1 MPLIF
6 TILLMIGP
14 SVKKV
19 PFIWVVFKRYICK
32 PTEFISVGH
41 MEGKPTESLLYYSP
55 VNSGYIEQMPFPRQA
70 IAR

>member
-6 TILLMIGP
+6 TTLLMIGP

-19 PFIWVVFKRYICK
+19 PSIWVVFKRCIRK
-32 PTEFISVGH
+32 PAEFISVGH
-41 MEGKPTESLLYYSP
+41 MGGKPTESLLYYSA

-70 IAR
+70 VAR